1 MMNSSFDLSRR
12 NPQEDFELIQRI
24 GSGTYGDV
32 YKKCPE
38 RKHQGKA
45 FRAIHCQPLQ
55 LDSGEM
61 VVEFILTAHYLPGLA
76 EYRDEMLL
84 RSLLPQLQSLTLRR
98 KEAKIFGAE
107 KGRDFAACCYLLLA
121 ADVFFDGLLTGFS
134 SFLSHRH
141 ETSALGSWLPLK
153 SLSWNQDQNDDSS
166 AAVWGVSRKG
176 ECPICT
182 QYSIPQLGHELI
194 VMSSPCLGEDFAV
207 VQQEI
212 IMMKDCK
219 HSNIV
224 AYFGSYLRRD
234 KLWISMEYCGGGSLQ
249 DIYHVTGPLLE
260 SQIAYMSRE
269 TLQGLFYLHNKGKMH
284 RDIKGANILLTD
296 NGYVKLG
303 KSGKSVLLSRTS
315 NITRSLYVA
324 DFGVSAQITATL
336 AKRKSFIGTPYW
348 MAPEVAAVERKGG
361 YNQLCDIWA
370 VGITAIELA
379 ELQPPMFDLHPMRA
393 LFLMTKSNFQP
404 PKLKDRVKWTNN
416 FHNFVKMALTKN
428 PKKRPTAEKLLQHP
442 FISQPLSRTLAI
454 ELLDKANNPD
464 HTPYPDFDDDDP
476 EPEYLFI
483 LSVSSPP
490 RCVKPLSSS
499 SSASS
504 LNLSTGASFSHSPL
518 GTGEHSSFPCAQSPL
533 CQYHIEFVPLVGV
546 LVKERHCLR
555 STVIGQVQF
564 DPPLRKETEP
574 HHEPIVNNSDFL
586 VCSAKQPDTDDFLD
600 CVEEIYYTARS
611 NLDIPLEHADDS
623 QGSPLLTANKSL
635 LKSVEEELQQR
646 GHVTHLE
653 DDDGGDET
661 QHSSSSTMRP
671 KVPPPL
677 PPKPKSIYI
686 PQDSN
691 SGGDDSNQGT
701 IKRCPKMESPT
712 RPTSYVPPRPP
723 PPRLPPYKRS
733 SLGND
738 GSSDTE
744 GDAGSFRHFWEWL
757 HTRHEEDEEE
767 QCNGVNPSQVNGEKD
782 STAGERQSTMPPSST
797 RKEKKDIP
805 KPISNGLPPTPKVHM
820 GACFSKVFNGC
831 PLKIHCATSW
841 INPDTRDQYLIFG
854 AEEGIYTLNLNELHE
869 TSMEQLFPRRCTWLY
884 VMNNSLFSISGK
896 ASQLYSHSLAGLFE
910 HARQMQKLP
919 VAIPTHKLPDK
930 MIPRKFSVST
940 KIPDTKGCQKCCLVR
955 NPYTGCKYLCGA
967 FQSSVALFE
976 WVEPMQKFML
986 IKAIDFPLP
995 CPLEVFEMLV
1005 VPEQEYP
1012 LICVA
1017 VSKGTELSQVVRF
1030 ETVNPS
1036 STSSWFTQSG
1046 CIKIVNLQGRLKS
1059 NRKLSAELT
1068 FNFQIEAI
1076 VCLQDSVLAFWK
1088 HGMQGRSFKS
1098 NEITQEISDNTRIF
1112 RLLGSDRFV
1121 NFSF

>member
-1 MMNSSFDLSRR
+1 MMNSNCDLSRR

-32 YKKCPE
+32 YKA
-38 RKHQGKA
+38 RNVNT
-45 FRAIHCQPLQ
+45 
-55 LDSGEM
+55 GE
-61 VVEFILTAHYLPGLA
+61 
-76 EYRDEMLL
+76 
-84 RSLLPQLQSLTLRR
+84 
-98 KEAKIFGAE
+98 
-107 KGRDFAACCYLLLA
+107 LA
-121 ADVFFDGLLTGFS
+121 AIKVIKL
-134 SFLSHRH
+134 
-141 ETSALGSWLPLK
+141 EP
-153 SLSWNQDQNDDSS
+153 
-166 AAVWGVSRKG
+166 
-176 ECPICT
+176 
-182 QYSIPQLGHELI
+182 
-194 VMSSPCLGEDFAV
+194 GEDFAV

-269 TLQGLFYLHNKGKMH
+269 TVQGLYYLHNKGKMH

-296 NGYVKLG
+296 NGYVKL
-303 KSGKSVLLSRTS
+303 
-315 NITRSLYVA
+315 A

-393 LFLMTKSNFQP
+393 LFLMTKSSFQP

-416 FHNFVKMALTKN
+416 FHNFIKMALTKN

-454 ELLDKANNPD
+454 ELLDKASNPD
-464 HTPYPDFDDDDP
+464 HTLYPDFDDDDP
-476 EPEYLFI
+476 EPESPV
-483 LSVSSPP
+483 SVPH
-490 RCVKPLSSS
+490 R
-499 SSASS
+499 
-504 LNLSTGASFSHSPL
+504 
-518 GTGEHSSFPCAQSPL
+518 
-533 CQYHIEFVPLVGV
+533 I
-546 LVKERHCLR
+546 R
-555 STVIGQVQF
+555 STSRSAREGKTLSEINFDQVKF

-574 HHEPIVNNSDFL
+574 HHEPDV
-586 VCSAKQPDTDDFLD
+586 
-600 CVEEIYYTARS
+600 
-611 NLDIPLEHADDS
+611 PLEHGDGS
-623 QGSPLLTANKSL
+623 QGSSLLTANKSL
-635 LKSVEEELQQR
+635 LKSVEEELHQR

-653 DDDGGDET
+653 DDDGDKET

-671 KVPPPL
+671 KFPPPL
-677 PPKPKSIYI
+677 PPKPKPTYV
-686 PQDSN
+686 PQDSI
-691 SGGDDSNQGT
+691 SGGDDSSQGT
-701 IKRCPKMESPT
+701 IKRCPASESPNK
-712 RPTSYVPPRPP
+712 PTSCVPPRPP

-733 SLGND
+733 SLGN
-738 GSSDTE
+738 
-744 GDAGSFRHFWEWL
+744 
-757 HTRHEEDEEE
+757 
-767 QCNGVNPSQVNGEKD
+767 GVSPSQVNGEK
-782 STAGERQSTMPPSST
+782 ARAMGERQSTMPPALPI
-797 RKEKKDIP
+797 RKDKKDIP

-884 VMNNSLFSISGK
+884 VMNNSLLSISGK
-896 ASQLYSHSLAGLFE
+896 ASQLYSHNLAGLFE

-930 MIPRKFSVST
+930 MIPRKFSVSN
-940 KIPDTKGCQKCCLVR
+940 KIPDTKGCQKCCVVR
-955 NPYTGCKYLCGA
+955 NPYTGHKYLCGA
-967 FQSSVALFE
+967 FQSSVILFE

-986 IKAIDFPLP
+986 IKTIDFPLP
-995 CPLEVFEMLV
+995 CPLEVFEML
-1005 VPEQEYP
+1005 
-1012 LICVA
+1012 
-1017 VSKGTELSQVVRF
+1017 GTELSQVVRF

-1036 STSSWFTQSG
+1036 STSSWFTQSDAPQSCVIHVTQLERDTILVCLDR

-1059 NRKLSAELT
+1059 SRKLSAELT
-1068 FNFQIEAI
+1068 FNFLIEAI

-1112 RLLGSDRFV
+1112 RLLGSDRNISTAEDTGNDESRGLSRV
-1121 NFSF
+1121 VVLESRPTDNPTAQSNLYILAGHENSY

>member
-1 MMNSSFDLSRR
+1 MNSSVDLSRR

-32 YKKCPE
+32 YKA
-38 RKHQGKA
+38 RNVNT
-45 FRAIHCQPLQ
+45 
-55 LDSGEM
+55 GE
-61 VVEFILTAHYLPGLA
+61 
-76 EYRDEMLL
+76 
-84 RSLLPQLQSLTLRR
+84 
-98 KEAKIFGAE
+98 
-107 KGRDFAACCYLLLA
+107 LA
-121 ADVFFDGLLTGFS
+121 AIKVIKL
-134 SFLSHRH
+134 
-141 ETSALGSWLPLK
+141 EP
-153 SLSWNQDQNDDSS
+153 
-166 AAVWGVSRKG
+166 
-176 ECPICT
+176 
-182 QYSIPQLGHELI
+182 
-194 VMSSPCLGEDFAV
+194 GEDFEV

-212 IMMKDCK
+212 IVMKDCK

-249 DIYHVTGPLLE
+249 DIYHVTGPLSE

-269 TLQGLFYLHNKGKMH
+269 TLQGLYYLHNKGKMH

-296 NGYVKLG
+296 NGYVKL
-303 KSGKSVLLSRTS
+303 
-315 NITRSLYVA
+315 A

-404 PKLKDRVKWTNN
+404 PKLKDKVKWGNN
-416 FHNFVKMALTKN
+416 FHHFVKLSLTKN

-442 FISQPLSRTLAI
+442 FVSQPLSRTLAI

-464 HTPYPDFDDDDP
+464 HTTYNDFDDDDP
-476 EPEYLFI
+476 EPESPV
-483 LSVSSPP
+483 SVPH
-490 RCVKPLSSS
+490 R
-499 SSASS
+499 
-504 LNLSTGASFSHSPL
+504 
-518 GTGEHSSFPCAQSPL
+518 
-533 CQYHIEFVPLVGV
+533 I
-546 LVKERHCLR
+546 R
-555 STVIGQVQF
+555 STSRSTREGKTLSEITFGQVKF

-574 HHEPIVNNSDFL
+574 HHELDLQRDYGHESPSLVGGNN
-586 VCSAKQPDTDDFLD
+586 K
-600 CVEEIYYTARS
+600 
-611 NLDIPLEHADDS
+611 
-623 QGSPLLTANKSL
+623 
-635 LKSVEEELQQR
+635 
-646 GHVTHLE
+646 
-653 DDDGGDET
+653 
-661 QHSSSSTMRP
+661 HSTIMRP

-677 PPKPKSIYI
+677 PPKPKSICP
-686 PQDSN
+686 PQESPSQGEDDV
-691 SGGDDSNQGT
+691 GGGGT
-701 IKRCPKMESPT
+701 IKRCPVPESPA
-712 RPTSYVPPRPP
+712 RPASNVPPRPP
-723 PPRLPPYKRS
+723 PPRLPPLRRS
-733 SLGND
+733 SLGN
-738 GSSDTE
+738 GLSS
-744 GDAGSFRHFWEWL
+744 H
-757 HTRHEEDEEE
+757 
-767 QCNGVNPSQVNGEKD
+767 QNGEKD
-782 STAGERQSTMPPSST
+782 SAAERQSTMPPSVPI
-797 RKEKKDIP
+797 RKDKKDIP

-884 VMNNSLFSISGK
+884 VMNNCLLSISGK
-896 ASQLYSHSLAGLFE
+896 ASQLYSHNVAGLFE

-919 VAIPTHKLPDK
+919 MAIPTHKLPDK
-930 MIPRKFSVST
+930 MIPRKFAVSN
-940 KIPDTKGCQKCCLVR
+940 KIPDTKGCQKCCVVR
-955 NPYTGCKYLCGA
+955 NPYSGHKYLCGA
-967 FQSSVALFE
+967 FQSSVVLLE

-986 IKAIDFPLP
+986 IKNIDFPLP

-1005 VPEQEYP
+1005 VPEQQYP

-1030 ETVNPS
+1030 GTVNPN
-1036 STSSWFTQSG
+1036 STSSWFTEADTPQTCVIHVTQLERDTILVCLDR

-1059 NRKLSAELT
+1059 SRKLSAELT

-1076 VCLQDSVLAFWK
+1076 VCLQDSVLAFWR
-1088 HGMQGRSFKS
+1088 HGMQGRSFKT

-1112 RLLGSDRFV
+1112 RLLGSDRNSQHDSSGQEGAASLPRV
-1121 NFSF
+1121 VVLESRPTDNPTAPSNLYILAGHENSY

>member
-32 YKKCPE
+32 YKA
-38 RKHQGKA
+38 RNV
-45 FRAIHCQPLQ
+45 
-55 LDSGEM
+55 STGE
-61 VVEFILTAHYLPGLA
+61 
-76 EYRDEMLL
+76 
-84 RSLLPQLQSLTLRR
+84 
-98 KEAKIFGAE
+98 
-107 KGRDFAACCYLLLA
+107 LA
-121 ADVFFDGLLTGFS
+121 AIKVIKL
-134 SFLSHRH
+134 
-141 ETSALGSWLPLK
+141 EP
-153 SLSWNQDQNDDSS
+153 
-166 AAVWGVSRKG
+166 
-176 ECPICT
+176 
-182 QYSIPQLGHELI
+182 
-194 VMSSPCLGEDFAV
+194 GEDFAV

-296 NGYVKLG
+296 NGYVKL
-303 KSGKSVLLSRTS
+303 
-315 NITRSLYVA
+315 A

-476 EPEYLFI
+476 EPEYWGLFLPFTI
-483 LSVSSPP
+483 GDRGALQFPMCTKSP
-490 RCVKPLSSS
+490 
-499 SSASS
+499 
-504 LNLSTGASFSHSPL
+504 
-518 GTGEHSSFPCAQSPL
+518 
-533 CQYHIEFVPLVGV
+533 V
-546 LVKERHCLR
+546 LVPHRIR
-555 STVIGQVQF
+555 STSRSAREGKTLSEINFGQVQF

-574 HHEPIVNNSDFL
+574 HHEP
-586 VCSAKQPDTDDFLD
+586 PDTDDFLD

-677 PPKPKSIYI
+677 PPKPKSIYV

-701 IKRCPKMESPT
+701 IKRCPKRESPT

-782 STAGERQSTMPPSST
+782 STAGERQSTMPPPST

-1036 STSSWFTQSG
+1036 STSSWFTQSDAPQTCVIHVTQLERDTILVCLDR

-1112 RLLGSDRFV
+1112 RLLGSDRV
-1121 NFSF
+1121 VVLESRPTDNPTAHSNLYILAGHENSY